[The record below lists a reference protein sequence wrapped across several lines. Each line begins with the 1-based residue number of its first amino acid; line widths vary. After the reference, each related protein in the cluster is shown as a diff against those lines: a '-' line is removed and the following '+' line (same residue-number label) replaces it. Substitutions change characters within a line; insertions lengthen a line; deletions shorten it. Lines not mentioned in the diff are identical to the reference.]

1 MLPWKS
7 PLWSRTHKDFVNTT
21 LFLLKIQATYNFTIM
36 IRIINS
42 TQESD
47 KREDFFYAISENNWS
62 KLFSLAFSIMSLP
75 VILLL
80 LYTIIWYEKYG
91 ADKKRTILNQLVSS
105 ICWTMIAVNAC
116 IQVPRFL
123 RYFTGRYCKCSWDYF
138 YKTLRSKILYT
149 Q

>member
-1 MLPWKS
+1 
-7 PLWSRTHKDFVNTT
+7 
-21 LFLLKIQATYNFTIM
+21 M

-42 TQESD
+42 SQEID
-47 KREDFFYAISENNWS
+47 TKKDFFYAISENTLS
-62 KLFSLAFSIMSLP
+62 KLFSLAFSIMSVP

-138 YKTLRSKILYT
+138 YKSLRSNIIHTHKEGIASLECPGLTWFLHNKTSYI
-149 Q
+149 QF